1 MASKRRLRSQK
12 ERVVDG
18 NENIA
23 DLQSETY
30 AKRLSK
36 RMKKSQTSTNLDQRK
51 NVLQEA
57 TSDPDQTENTLSNSN
72 KKNSSIDCEKSRL
85 FEKGN
90 DILFDFKPRRHGLKL
105 CTVFTPMVYRSKNI
119 VHCLQQYTW
128 GTRCTQ
134 TLTQSLTSP
143 VVSQISD
150 MQLCRTASPFDRRVT
165 AMEWHPTKPHVVAIG
180 SKGGDIM
187 LWDTQQF
194 NNEKFIQG
202 IGPGGIINALKFWP
216 YDNDKVLTAAVDGR
230 VTLHDFEGR
239 QSRVVT
245 DTLDAHSYWYCS
257 VDVHKDRKLVVA
269 GDNIG
274 NVQMLSDEGKKVFE
288 FRLHKNK
295 VTDIELSPREE
306 WLLCTSSTDQTVMFW
321 DIRMMA
327 NRKSVLNLLKHDRP
341 VNSAHFSRTDGCRL
355 LTTDQQNQV
364 RVYQAPDWR
373 LERTIL
379 HPHRFFRHLTPIKAT
394 WHPLQDL
401 AVVGRYPDPNF
412 PGYHSGELR
421 TIDVVDA
428 NTGNTVCSLHD
439 PSAPG
444 IVSVNKFSNDGNLL
458 VSGMGVNILLWMK
471 KEEVAKTQEGL
482 VTSLKGLGHQGSNST
497 RSNSSR
503 QPRNKSDEK
512 KMKKLQGSKTE
523 TKNMKLKLKSK
534 NDKL

>member
-1 MASKRRLRSQK
+1 MATKRRLRSAKGQAID
-12 ERVVDG
+12 R
-18 NENIA
+18 NENIV
-23 DLQSETY
+23 DMKPETY

-36 RMKKSQTSTNLDQRK
+36 RMKKSQTQSSFDDQPK
-51 NVLQEA
+51 NVLQE
-57 TSDPDQTENTLSNSN
+57 TKMESNPTEKPDERSSGKINSHL
-72 KKNSSIDCEKSRL
+72 C
-85 FEKGN
+85 EKGN
-90 DILFDFKPRRHGLKL
+90 NSCFDFKPRQHALKL
-105 CTVFTPMVYRSKNI
+105 GTVYTPVEYRSKNI
-119 VHCLQQYTW
+119 VHCLQQYAW
-128 GTRCTQ
+128 GNHCSR
-134 TLTQSLTSP
+134 TLTQSLSRP

-165 AMEWHPTKPHVVAIG
+165 AIVWHPVNPHVVAIG

-187 LWDTQQF
+187 LWDTQHF

-216 YDNDKVLTAAVDGR
+216 YNSNMVLSAAVDGR

-239 QSRVVT
+239 QSRVLA
-245 DTLDAHSYWYCS
+245 DTLNCHDFWYCS
-257 VDVHKDRKLVVA
+257 VDVHKDKKMVVA

-274 NVQMLSDEGKKVFE
+274 NVQMLSDQGEKVFD

-295 VTDIELSPREE
+295 VTNIELSPRED

-321 DIRMMA
+321 DIRMMRD
-327 NRKSVLNLLKHDRP
+327 RKSVLQLLKHDRP
-341 VNSAHFSRTDGCRL
+341 VNSAYFSRTDGCRL

-401 AVVGRYPDPNF
+401 AVIGRYPDPNF
-412 PGYHSGELR
+412 PGYHDGELR

-428 NTGNTVCSLHD
+428 DTGNTVCSLHD

-444 IVSVNKFSNDGNLL
+444 IISVNKFSNDGNYLA
-458 VSGMGVNILLWMK
+458 SGMGVNILLWTK
-471 KEEVAKTQEGL
+471 KEELVKTQEGL
-482 VTSLKGLGHQGSNST
+482 MTSLKGLGHQGPN
-497 RSNSSR
+497 RNNSSR
-503 QPRNKSDEK
+503 QPRTKSDEK
-512 KMKKLQGSKTE
+512 KMKKLQGTQTQTKT
-523 TKNMKLKLKSK
+523 TKSK
-534 NDKL
+534 VKEKKLR